1 MNDTLDAKV
10 CKDSFAENTYFQTL
24 YNMIPN
30 PLFTIDTEN
39 RITSWNKRA
48 EHVTGYSYAEVLGK
62 DCNLLENGH
71 CFINGKLVYDNS
83 IMPILGIECTIKDK
97 IGNTLTI
104 SKSIDII
111 KDVKGFITGIITSFE
126 DITERVKSET
136 LLKLMTRTSPLAF
149 LVVDNRT
156 DEIMYFN
163 HKFCQIWGI
172 TNIEDQMLR
181 GEFTNN
187 QIIPYCLPVLANIP
201 AFAESCKPL
210 QSEENRTTI
219 EDYIEF
225 VGDRTIRRFSTQMR
239 GANDE
244 YFGRFY
250 IFEDI
255 TDKKSIEDKLRESE
269 ENFRTLFDTIDDL
282 LLVGDTKGAII
293 HMNNAVLNK
302 LEYSVE
308 ELYNMHILDLH
319 PQEIRAE
326 AEKVLNDLL
335 EGKKSNCPLPLKSKS
350 GLLLP
355 VETKVWPGKWNGVD
369 CIYGVSKDLS
379 KQQASMDKFQKLFD
393 SNPSLLVVSSM
404 DDSRIEDV
412 NAAFIDKLGY
422 SREEIIGKTS
432 KELDLFIDFNK
443 QITTSMNLKENG
455 KIRDVELQIR
465 KKNGQVID
473 GLFSGEIIDNQVVKK
488 YLTVITD
495 ITKQKIIEKE
505 LLIKDRI
512 LSAVAQS
519 IKELLDNR
527 DYYSAIA
534 NCFELLGEAT
544 AVDRVYL
551 FQNHFDESGIGYTSQ
566 KIEWNSGYKA
576 SQIDNPELQDVS
588 FADMSSFIEPLVNGE
603 AFYGIVRCLEN
614 GYTRG
619 ILESQGILSIV
630 VLPVFLQDR
639 FWGFVGFDE
648 CKYEREWMEV
658 ECLTLSAFVNALEKA
673 IERAQIEQE
682 LEIARH
688 AADVANIAKSRFL
701 ANMSHEIRTPM
712 NAVIAYS
719 ELLNAFELN
728 EKQHDYINKI
738 MISSQMLL
746 SIINDILDLNKMEAG
761 MIEMESIPFLLDV
774 ILDNATSQVRIKSD
788 NKGLQLK
795 TNIDSGVT
803 TGLNGDPLRL
813 QQILTNLIDNAVK
826 FTNKGC
832 VEINVISIAI
842 DHINTELIFSVSDTG
857 IGIRKERIDDIF
869 EPFSQTDA
877 EISRKYGGT
886 GLGLTIC
893 KNIAN
898 LFGGKIWVESEPG
911 EGSTF
916 FFTAKFKINKNLLS
930 GLSPDIKEANKV
942 SNAVTVEQIRGAHVL
957 LVEDNEINQDVMI
970 EILHTAELV
979 VTVANNGMEAIDFV
993 KKNDFDIILM
1003 DIRMSVMG
1011 GFEATSEIRKFKSFD
1026 ELPII
1031 AVTAG
1036 TILSERE
1043 IKMRHHFNGHL
1054 NKPVNIT
1061 QLFQVIAQNIRKG
1074 QKTELNKESNIE
1086 FKEALVKDLEIVGYD
1101 DTIPYLDGIDVDTML
1116 TRLGGNKTLVRNLL
1130 IKFSN
1135 NQKETVKDILGT
1147 LESEDYETAERLAHS
1162 IKGLA
1167 GIIAANDLF
1176 IIAADIEKQIRAG
1189 NSPVAKELTVRLD
1202 MEIKRV
1208 LVSIEKLEQNIE
1220 MEQSF
1225 NFTTVNMP
1233 VIRQLL
1239 DKLLKL
1245 LLDNDFEAI
1254 KCADELLRQAHGTPI
1269 EQRVLELKS
1278 YTDQYRY
1285 DDSVKEISEI
1295 NHFLDG
1301 ESKDGV

>member
-1 MNDTLDAKV
+1 MNDAFETKV
-10 CKDSFAENTYFQTL
+10 GDDSFAKNTYFETL
-24 YNMIPN
+24 YDTIPN
-30 PLFTIDTEN
+30 PFFTVDTEN
-39 RITSWNKRA
+39 RIVSWNKRA
-48 EHVTGYSYAEVLGK
+48 EHVTGYSYADVLGK
-62 DCNLLENGH
+62 DCGLLEFETFFAKGRS
-71 CFINGKLVYDNS
+71 VYPED
-83 IMPILGIECTIKDK
+83 IMPIIGKECTIKDK
-97 IGNTLTI
+97 SGKLLTI
-104 SKSIDII
+104 SKNIDII
-111 KDVKGFITGIITSFE
+111 KDNNSNISGVIVSFE
-126 DITERVKSET
+126 DVTERAKNET
-136 LLKLMTRTSPLAF
+136 LLTLMTKTSPLAF

-172 TNIEDQMLR
+172 THIEDQMLR

-187 QIIPYCLPVLANIP
+187 QIIPYCLPVLADIP

-210 QSEENRTTI
+210 QSEENRIII

-225 VGDRTIRRFSTQMR
+225 VGDRTIRRYSTQMR
-239 GANDE
+239 GTNDE

-255 TDKKSIEDKLRESE
+255 TDKKIIENKLRESE
-269 ENFRTLFDTIDDL
+269 ENFRTFFNTIDDL
-282 LLVGDTKGAII
+282 LLVGDTKGSII

-308 ELYNMHILDLH
+308 ELCNMHILDLH

-326 AEKVLNDLL
+326 AEQVLNELM
-335 EGKKSNCPLPLKSKS
+335 EGKRSYCPLPLKSKS
-350 GLLLP
+350 GSYLP
-355 VETKVWPGKWNGVD
+355 VETKIWPGKWNGVD

-379 KQQASMDKFQKLFD
+379 KQHAAMDKFQKLFD
-393 SNPSLLVVSSM
+393 SNPSLLAVSSM
-404 DDSRIEDV
+404 DDSIIEDV

-422 SREEIIGKTS
+422 SRDEIIGKTS
-432 KELDLFIDFNK
+432 KELDLFIDSEK
-443 QITTSMNLKENG
+443 HIETSMSLKENG
-455 KIRDVELQIR
+455 RIRDVELQIR

-473 GLFSGEIIDNQVVKK
+473 GLFSGEIIDNQLEKK
-488 YLTVITD
+488 YLTVMTD
-495 ITKQKIIEKE
+495 ITKQKITEKE
-505 LLIKDRI
+505 LIVKDRI
-512 LSAVAQS
+512 LSAVAKS
-519 IKELLDNR
+519 IRELLDNR

-534 NCFELLGEAT
+534 NCFKLLGEAA

-551 FQNHFDESGIGYTSQ
+551 FQNHYDENGIGYTSQ
-566 KIEWNSGYKA
+566 KIEWNSGCEA
-576 SQIDNPELQDVS
+576 PQIDNPELQDVP
-588 FADMSSFIEPLVNGE
+588 FDELPGFIEPLVNGE

-614 GYTRG
+614 GYARE

-630 VLPVFLQDR
+630 VLPVFIKDL

-658 ECLTLSAFVNALEKA
+658 EYLTLSAFVNALEKA
-673 IERAQIEQE
+673 IERAHIEKE

-688 AADVANIAKSRFL
+688 DADIANLAKSRFL

-719 ELLNAFELN
+719 ELLSHFELT
-728 EKQHDYINKI
+728 EKQYDYIGKI
-738 MISSQMLL
+738 MISSQVLL

-761 MIEMESIPFLLDV
+761 MIEMESIPFRVDV
-774 ILDNATSQVRIKSD
+774 ILDNATSQVKIKSD

-826 FTNKGC
+826 FTNEGC
-832 VEINVISIAI
+832 VEINVKSIAI
-842 DHINTELIFSVSDTG
+842 DYKHTELLFSVSDTG
-857 IGIRKERIDDIF
+857 IGIRRERINDIF
-869 EPFSQTDA
+869 KPFSQTDA

-893 KNIAN
+893 KNIVN
-898 LFGGKIWVESEPG
+898 LFGGEIWVESEPG
-911 EGSTF
+911 KGTTF
-916 FFTAKFKINKNLLS
+916 FFTAKFKINKSSISVLS
-930 GLSPDIKEANKV
+930 NDVQVANKI

-993 KKNDFDIILM
+993 KENNYDIILM
-1003 DIRMSVMG
+1003 DIRMPVMD

-1043 IKMRHHFNGHL
+1043 IEMRDHFNGHL
-1054 NKPVNIT
+1054 NKPVNIA

-1086 FKEALVKDLEIVGYD
+1086 FKEALVKDLEIAGYD
-1101 DTIPYLDGIDVDTML
+1101 DTIPYLDGIDVDAL
-1116 TRLGGNKTLVRNLL
+1116 INRLGGNKKLARNLL
-1130 IKFSN
+1130 VKFSH
-1135 NQKETVKDILGT
+1135 NQSESVKDILRA
-1147 LESEDYETAERLAHS
+1147 LETYDDETAERLAHS

-1176 IIAADIEKQIRAG
+1176 IISADIEKQIHIG
-1189 NSPVAKELTVRLD
+1189 NSDKAKELTEILD
-1202 MEIKRV
+1202 RELSRV
-1208 LVSIEKLEQNIE
+1208 LISLENLEQN
-1220 MEQSF
+1220 
-1225 NFTTVNMP
+1225 VNSSQCVNP
-1233 VIRQLL
+1233 VYISTPMINILL
-1239 DKLLKL
+1239 SKLTQF
-1245 LLDNDFEAI
+1245 LLDNDFQAI
-1254 KCADELLRQAHGTPI
+1254 ECIEELLRQTQGTSVAAI
-1269 EQRVLELKS
+1269 VLEMKF
-1278 YTDQYRY
+1278 YTDQYNFEEA
-1285 DDSVKEISEI
+1285 VKFLPKI
-1295 NHFLDG
+1295 NKLLD
-1301 ESKDGV
+1301 EDGDYGA